1 MDKLAVVSLA
11 LVIICWVL
19 ISGVLLNIS
28 LHIIIPDIIKE
39 ISLRYTFAL
48 SILYLFIFSFK
59 KLF

>member
-1 MDKLAVVSLA
+1 MGKLAVVSLA